1 MNADFDP
8 TLDSCCARDEAM
20 QKQASEWKSELHR
33 LDPVEQ
39 RLNQVRMGGA
49 LAMMPAARHG
59 HAHAARIENGTPVE
73 TDECNLFD
81 LIETGK
87 FFLCLAATPE
97 LTRLEKTLLEYLE
110 GFPAPIVV
118 HRFRPHSS
126 CQAKCFVTGTMQLPS
141 LMVFCAGKQLMV
153 LERNRIESETES
165 GLIARLSRLKQSSEE
180 NKGDDEE
187 DDHRETT
194 GRNKFFQCGKQG
206 CDRTFHHVHVQSQF
220 KYKQNDG
227 QQSHSEEEDDDSD

>member
-1 MNADFDP
+1 MNSDFDP

-20 QKQASEWKSELHR
+20 QKQASAWKSELHR

-39 RLNQVRMGGA
+39 RLNQVRLGGA
-49 LAMMPAARHG
+49 LATKPSARHG

-81 LIETGK
+81 LIGTGR
-87 FFLCLAATPE
+87 FFLCLAATPG
-97 LTRLEKTLLEYLE
+97 LTRLEETLLEYLE

-118 HRFRPHSS
+118 HRFRPQSS
-126 CQAKCFVTGTMQLPS
+126 CQGKCLVTGSMQLPS
-141 LMVFCAGKQLMV
+141 LMVFCGGKQLLV

-165 GLIARLSRLKQSSEE
+165 GLIARLSRLKQTSERA
-180 NKGDDEE
+180 E
-187 DDHRETT
+187 DDDDDDRETT

-206 CDRTFHHVHVQSQF
+206 CDRTFHHVHVQSQS
-220 KYKQNDG
+220 KYR
-227 QQSHSEEEDDDSD
+227 QQSHSEEDEDSE